1 LATQF
6 RNGRARGHLGTAT
19 EVGRV
24 RPGVPREVAQTR
36 TFRTP
41 SDPRGAPVRTRP
53 ASTGEGA
60 RAGVNGGNKP
70 RTGGAHEKHPR
81 NTRGTPEG
89 ASQQCPGQHAF
100 PWLWGGLLVAIT
112 SQAGALPPVC
122 PLYSPCI
129 EYAGK
134 WLGPG
139 LARPLPRLS
148 ALARLQLAANED
160 LGPSPSIPNTASAI
174 LAGDLIWRLYR
185 HGKPGNRI
193 F

>member
-19 EVGRV
+19 EAGRV

-100 PWLWGGLLVAIT
+100 PWLWGAFRVPLG
-112 SQAGALPPVC
+112 SQLPPKQVLYPLYAPCIPPVLNTLVNGLALAWPGLCLGC
-122 PLYSPCI
+122 PL
-129 EYAGK
+129 
-134 WLGPG
+134 WL
-139 LARPLPRLS
+139 ASSLPPTRIWDRVL
-148 ALARLQLAANED
+148 
-160 LGPSPSIPNTASAI
+160 PSPI
-174 LAGDLIWRLYR
+174 LHL
-185 HGKPGNRI
+185 PSSPVT
-193 F
+193 